1 MYLRLVAHISK
12 IRTVCTHY
20 LSRKL
25 CQTDSSV
32 RGSWKGWTQY
42 ENRPQHT
49 DIEQTSVFLFPGQG
63 SQFAGMGKNLL
74 RVPKVR
80 EMFQCANEMLRTDLL
95 KTCLEGPQS
104 KLDQTV
110 HCQPATYIISL
121 ASVAKLQEDE
131 DEVVRNC
138 VATAGFSVGEV
149 TALVFAGSMTFE
161 QGLHVIRVR
170 AEAMQKAC
178 DRIKGA
184 MTSVFLSHDSQLKLA
199 ISAALEHCKTHYKLE
214 NPECRIANYLYS
226 DCKVVAGHLQAIEF
240 IEQHAPQFR
249 IRRVKRL
256 PVNGAFHTSLMRSA
270 VEPVSRAVSRIDQ
283 LKSPSIP
290 VVSALDILPY
300 TTVESVRRKLSL
312 QLVRP
317 VKWEQTLH
325 ALYIRPPDTP
335 FPVTVEPGPGKQ
347 LGAMLRMTNRKA
359 FAHYRAL
366 EV

>member
-1 MYLRLVAHISK
+1 
-12 IRTVCTHY
+12 
-20 LSRKL
+20 
-25 CQTDSSV
+25 
-32 RGSWKGWTQY
+32 
-42 ENRPQHT
+42 
-49 DIEQTSVFLFPGQG
+49 
-63 SQFAGMGKNLL
+63 
-74 RVPKVR
+74 
-80 EMFQCANEMLRTDLL
+80 
-95 KTCLEGPQS
+95 
-104 KLDQTV
+104 
-110 HCQPATYIISL
+110 
-121 ASVAKLQEDE
+121 
-131 DEVVRNC
+131 
-138 VATAGFSVGEV
+138 
-149 TALVFAGSMTFE
+149 
-161 QGLHVIRVR
+161 
-170 AEAMQKAC
+170 MQKAC

-184 MTSVFLSHDSQLKLA
+184 MTSVFLNHDSQLKLA
-199 ISAALEHCKTHYKLE
+199 IAAALEHCKAHYKLE

-226 DCKVVAGHLQAIEF
+226 DCKVVAGHIQAIEF

-270 VEPVSRAVSRIDQ
+270 VEPVSRAVSRVDQ

-300 TTVESVRRKLSL
+300 TTVESLRRKLSL

-347 LGAMLRMTNRKA
+347 LGAMLRMANRKA